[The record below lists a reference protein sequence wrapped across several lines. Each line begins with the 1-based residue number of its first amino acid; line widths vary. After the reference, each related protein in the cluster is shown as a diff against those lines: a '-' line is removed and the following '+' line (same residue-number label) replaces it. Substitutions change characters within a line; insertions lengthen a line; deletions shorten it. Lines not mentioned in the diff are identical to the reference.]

1 MNQKKDIIFGL
12 RAILEAIKSGKQID
26 KIVFKKGLQG
36 ELFNELFPVIKSLDM
51 PFQFVPAERINHIT
65 KANHQGAVAFIS
77 PIEFQKIENIVPM
90 LFEQGKNPFILIL
103 DQVSDVR
110 NFGAIV
116 RSAECSGVHAI
127 VIPQK
132 GTARISSDSIKTSAG
147 ALYNMPICRSA
158 NIKETLTFLKNSG
171 IQITAATEKSE
182 KFFYEVNFKFPA
194 AIIMGAE
201 EKGISKE
208 ILAQVDE
215 KAKIPLY
222 GQIESLN
229 VSVAASI
236 FMYELV
242 RQRL

>member
-1 MNQKKDIIFGL
+1 MSKKTDIIFGL

-26 KIVFKKGLQG
+26 KIVFRKGLQG
-36 ELFNELFPVIKSLDM
+36 ELFNELFSMVKSLDI
-51 PFQFVPAERINHIT
+51 PFQFVPTQKINHLT

-77 PIEFQKIENIVPM
+77 PIEFQKIENIIPM
-90 LFEQGKNPFILIL
+90 LFEQGNNPFIFIL

-127 VIPQK
+127 IIPQK

-147 ALYNMPICRSA
+147 ALYNIPICRSA
-158 NIKETLTFLKNSG
+158 DIKETLTFLKNSG
-171 IQITAATEKSE
+171 IQTVAATEKSE
-182 KFFYEVNFKFPA
+182 KFHFEIDFKLPT

-208 ILAQVDE
+208 ILAQADE
-215 KAKIPLY
+215 EAKIPLY
-222 GQIESLN
+222 GEIESLN
-229 VSVAASI
+229 VSVAASV

-242 RQRL
+242 RQRM